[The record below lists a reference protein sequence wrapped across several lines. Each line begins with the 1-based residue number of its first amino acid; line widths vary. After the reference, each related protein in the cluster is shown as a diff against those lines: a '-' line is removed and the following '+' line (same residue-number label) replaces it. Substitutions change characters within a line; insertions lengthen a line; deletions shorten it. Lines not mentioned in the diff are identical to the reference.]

1 MKRFLYL
8 LTFILIASS
17 VTFAQKPHNA
27 KLCKWM
33 DDMRH
38 LKVEYIAKE
47 LKLSSAQKEAF
58 TPIYNDMN
66 REISKLARETRE
78 LEKSVRDKGSSAT
91 DLEYEKATEAMFDI
105 KGKEAEIE
113 KKYMKR
119 LKTILTKQQ
128 LFDLKRAERHF
139 TRELMKHDRHKHKN
153 KK

>member
-8 LTFILIASS
+8 FTFILIASS
-17 VTFAQKPHNA
+17 VSFAQKPNNA

-78 LEKSVRDKGSSAT
+78 LEKSVRAKGNNAT